1 MILNFHKSGN
11 AMEVYQNND
20 IENQNIV
27 MSKKNGR
34 MNQFWDIVYVDQG
47 MSEPKKGEL
56 NEIFGFYVERPFHIV
71 SQLPRRRYLQ
81 RVDPSSHQEIVIK
94 QPNSYKTQVWYF
106 DQKTK
111 TVKCQASGQSLN
123 IHSNG
128 GSNYLN
134 TRGTQSKTF

>member
-20 IENQNIV
+20 IENQNFV

-56 NEIFGFYVERPFHIV
+56 NE
-71 SQLPRRRYLQ
+71 
-81 RVDPSSHQEIVIK
+81 
-94 QPNSYKTQVWYF
+94 
-106 DQKTK
+106 
-111 TVKCQASGQSLN
+111 
-123 IHSNG
+123 
-128 GSNYLN
+128 
-134 TRGTQSKTF
+134 

>member
-56 NEIFGFYVERPFHIV
+56 NE
-71 SQLPRRRYLQ
+71 
-81 RVDPSSHQEIVIK
+81 
-94 QPNSYKTQVWYF
+94 
-106 DQKTK
+106 
-111 TVKCQASGQSLN
+111 
-123 IHSNG
+123 
-128 GSNYLN
+128 
-134 TRGTQSKTF
+134 